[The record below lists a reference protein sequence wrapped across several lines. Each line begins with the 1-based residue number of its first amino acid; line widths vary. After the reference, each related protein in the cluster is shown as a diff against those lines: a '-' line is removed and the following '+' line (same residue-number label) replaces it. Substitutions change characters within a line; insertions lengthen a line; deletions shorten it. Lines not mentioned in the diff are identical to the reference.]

1 MRAKLTLAIVLIAT
15 VLVAMTWPIDTAEC
29 GGVVEDE
36 LISYWSFDDIEGD
49 TVNDAWGKN
58 HGTFVGD
65 PEIVAK
71 GKTGKGLYA
80 HGLNLRKKFF

>member
-15 VLVAMTWPIDTAEC
+15 VLLAMTWPIDTAEC

-36 LISYWSFDDIEGD
+36 LISYWSFDDIKGD

-65 PEIVAK
+65 PEVVAK
-71 GKTGKGLYA
+71 GK
-80 HGLNLRKKFF
+80 